1 MQEVEAMNDSSP
13 DFDPTIAARF
23 RSEHTQLPP
32 EPFVRTTLRRVAAE
46 RVRARIVK
54 YALQAAVLVA
64 VACASPWL
72 IKTSTLLSNEL
83 DGLFAK
89 ASTLLGTPIGMI
101 AAALGA
107 TISAALLRARTH
119 R

>member
-1 MQEVEAMNDSSP
+1 MNDSSP
-13 DFDPTIAARF
+13 DFDMTLAERF
-23 RSEHTQLPP
+23 RSEHTQLPA
-32 EPFVRTTLRRVAAE
+32 ESFVKATLQRVAAE
-46 RVRARIVK
+46 RVRARIVR
-54 YALQAAVLVA
+54 YALQVTALVA

-72 IKTSTLLSNEL
+72 IEASTLLSDEL

-89 ASTLLGTPIGMI
+89 AYVLLGTPTGMI
-101 AAALGA
+101 AAALGV